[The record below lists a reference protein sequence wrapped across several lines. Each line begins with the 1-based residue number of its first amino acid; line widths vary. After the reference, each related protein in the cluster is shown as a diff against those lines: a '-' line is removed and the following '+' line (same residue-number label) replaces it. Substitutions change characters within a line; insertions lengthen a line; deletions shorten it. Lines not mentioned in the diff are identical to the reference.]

1 MAHDWHPYTPREK
14 PKKAIP
20 DCLKCGESGEIQR
33 SLTGPMG
40 FAIYRVAW
48 PCCALFGPVG
58 AYYGEAI
65 ETAVSM
71 QTRQKENNETQKKE
85 RKRQ

>member
-1 MAHDWHPYTPREK
+1 MTMAHDWKSYTPREK

-20 DCLKCGESGEIQR
+20 ACLDCGASGELQR

-48 PCCALFGPVG
+48 PCCDLPGPVG

-65 ETAVSM
+65 EMAISM
-71 QTRQKENNETQKKE
+71 QTRKT
-85 RKRQ
+85 